1 VGSPSAG
8 GQIGHFLR
16 AMVGNARSQ
25 SVAESPRMSEN
36 TAKSEPEQRVAV
48 YEPDLRRK
56 TGFLRSLVEMSRNI
70 WISRELVWQLFRR
83 DFLAVHRKAFL
94 GVAWIVISPIVGI
107 LSWIF
112 MNSAGVLK
120 PGDVGIPYPAYV
132 LLGTTFWGLFM
143 SFYSMAADTLRAGQ
157 SFIMQVK
164 YPHEALL
171 AKQVLQS
178 LASFFFSL
186 VVMAVGLL
194 LFGVVPNWRIVF
206 LPVLIIPM
214 LLLGTAIG
222 LFVST
227 VGVVATEVRKFA
239 DLAVGLLI
247 FFTPIIYSRTAA
259 GEAYATLVRWNPLTY
274 IVGGVRDI
282 VAYGRLDRPD
292 AFLLSALASFVV
304 FLVSWRM
311 FYVLEEKIIEKMI

>member
-1 VGSPSAG
+1 
-8 GQIGHFLR
+8 
-16 AMVGNARSQ
+16 
-25 SVAESPRMSEN
+25 
-36 TAKSEPEQRVAV
+36 
-48 YEPDLRRK
+48 
-56 TGFLRSLVEMSRNI
+56 
-70 WISRELVWQLFRR
+70 LVWQLFRR

-164 YPHEALL
+164 YTHEALL

-311 FYVLEEKIIEKMI
+311 FYVLEERIIEKMI